1 MDNQQ
6 PKIWKTTILVWVSI
20 VPLVFTVLP
29 YLSETLISLGVGYV
43 LKELIV
49 TTALVL
55 LMSYVC
61 LPILGKNIQEMAG
74 KVICKNYI

>member
-61 LPILGKNIQEMAG
+61 LPILGKIFKKWLER
-74 KVICKNYI
+74 